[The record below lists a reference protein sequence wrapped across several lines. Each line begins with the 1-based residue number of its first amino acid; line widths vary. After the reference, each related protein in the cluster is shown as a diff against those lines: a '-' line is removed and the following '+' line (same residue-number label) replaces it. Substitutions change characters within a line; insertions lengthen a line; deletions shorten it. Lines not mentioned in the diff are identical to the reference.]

1 MTKFEENNPEQ
12 LREFI
17 KQLRVLVDEFHPNI
31 YTIDKVFL
39 GLEII
44 ENSILDE
51 INKQSEFFSYIR
63 VLDN

>member
-51 INKQSEFFSYIR
+51 INKQSEFFSYIN

>member
-1 MTKFEENNPEQ
+1 MTKFEENNPER

-51 INKQSEFFSYIR
+51 INKQSRFSSYIN

>member
-1 MTKFEENNPEQ
+1 MTKFEENNPER

-44 ENSILDE
+44 ENGILDE
-51 INKQSEFFSYIR
+51 INK
-63 VLDN
+63 